1 MNESS
6 LNHSNKG
13 CLCTYPCEARNVV
26 VCVFHTPTLCLIVRL
41 IRPYFVKTACRSFVS
56 SAALLLVLSG
66 VCHGLVETC
75 EQLQAAF
82 DLTKTQDV
90 VVEMH
95 PFQDIDCVTPTTMRM
110 NSNTLTVQSSE
121 NLENFFGNSDLF
133 QVRFEVTNGAQLIWE
148 TNVEF
153 HGPLEQDVNGGAL
166 FVGVGS
172 NVRFL
177 NDLMMDDVSIIS
189 AREEDSDSA
198 VRILSGGCVYTDGF
212 FRVDGEASFTN
223 CEVTGAGESPPGPGG
238 ALYVGEEGSVRFN
251 GELAIKYVSI
261 TDDGGDNG
269 GGIYNRGKVDIKGNA
284 KFESLRA
291 RNGGAVFNTA
301 GAQFRF
307 TNQAT
312 AFFRDCTANDG
323 FGGSLYN
330 EGNFKFSGPALFIE
344 QDAPT
349 VVVSTT
355 GVTVL
360 SENSVFWDNED
371 TFEPAILVASGGELD
386 IPSSVLFVD
395 DVESDCS
402 TVHFAED
409 DTCL

>member
-1 MNESS
+1 M
-6 LNHSNKG
+6 
-13 CLCTYPCEARNVV
+13 
-26 VCVFHTPTLCLIVRL
+26 
-41 IRPYFVKTACRSFVS
+41 
-56 SAALLLVLSG
+56 
-66 VCHGLVETC
+66 
-75 EQLQAAF
+75 
-82 DLTKTQDV
+82 
-90 VVEMH
+90 
-95 PFQDIDCVTPTTMRM
+95 
-110 NSNTLTVQSSE
+110 
-121 NLENFFGNSDLF
+121 
-133 QVRFEVTNGAQLIWE
+133 
-148 TNVEF
+148 
-153 HGPLEQDVNGGAL
+153 
-166 FVGVGS
+166 
-172 NVRFL
+172 
-177 NDLMMDDVSIIS
+177 
-189 AREEDSDSA
+189 
-198 VRILSGGCVYTDGF
+198 
-212 FRVDGEASFTN
+212 DGEASFTN

-291 RNGGAVFNTA
+291 RNGGAIFNTA
-301 GAQFRF
+301 GAQVRF

-312 AFFRDCTANDG
+312 ALFRDCTANDG

-330 EGNFKFSGPALFIE
+330 EGFFKCSGPALFIE